1 MKTKFNVE
9 AIQNVKPIPQVLI
22 QERKY
27 LLFPNDN
34 AVTSTLYSNQLYE
47 PYLYQFLSE
56 NHISIEGKNVIDVG
70 ANNGQITVEF
80 AHLVGDTGKVYSFE
94 PQRIIFQQLCGNVF
108 VNGLDNVHA
117 YNMAIGDEDGLTQI
131 EKPDYFQKGPVNFGN
146 IHVGVK
152 ENYEI
157 VKLHKLDTLQI
168 ENVSLIKIDVQG
180 FEKKVLIGA
189 KETIKKNRPIIYIEI
204 EESQL
209 NLYGDTTE
217 SVLEVLQSLEYSWTR
232 FNEGMPYT
240 TDSGLCLDF
249 VAIPNELVS
258 SRNWKTIFN

>member
-1 MKTKFNVE
+1 MKKKFSID
-9 AIQNVKPIPQVLI
+9 AIQNRKPIPQIVI

-47 PYLYQFLSE
+47 PYLYEFLSE
-56 NHISIEGKNVIDVG
+56 NNISIEGKNVIDVG

-80 AHLVGDTGKVYSFE
+80 AHLVGDFGKVYSFE

-108 VNGLDNVHA
+108 INGLDNVHA
-117 YNMAIGDEDGLTQI
+117 FNIAIGDEDGITKI
-131 EKPDYFQKGPVNFGN
+131 EKPDYFQAGPVNFGN
-146 IHVGVK
+146 VHVGVN
-152 ENYEI
+152 ENYET
-157 VKLHKLDTLQI
+157 VKVHKLDTLQI
-168 ENVSLIKIDVQG
+168 ENVAILKIDVQG

-189 KETIKKNRPIIYIEI
+189 KETIMKNRPIIYIEI
-204 EESQL
+204 EELQL

-232 FNEGMPYT
+232 FNDGMPYT

-249 VAIPNELVS
+249 VAIPNELVNS
-258 SRNWKTIFN
+258 KNWKTIF